1 MRRFIGRFLRDETG
15 ATAIEY
21 GLICAL
27 IFLAIVGSI
36 TALGNSSTGGFARTV
51 QRLGDAMQ
59 AAINAN

>member
-1 MRRFIGRFLRDETG
+1 MRRFIARFLRDDDG

-36 TALGNSSTGGFARTV
+36 SALSNTNTGGFARTV
-51 QRLGDAMQ
+51 ERLSNAIQ
-59 AAINAN
+59 AAIGG

>member
-1 MRRFIGRFLRDETG
+1 MRRFIGRFLRDDDG

-36 TALGNSSTGGFARTV
+36 SALGNTNSGGFARTV
-51 QRLGDAMQ
+51 EKLSNAIQ
-59 AAINAN
+59 AAIGG

>member
-1 MRRFIGRFLRDETG
+1 MRRFIARFLRDDDG

-36 TALGNSSTGGFARTV
+36 SALGNTNTGGFARTV
-51 QRLGDAMQ
+51 EKLSTAIQ
-59 AAINAN
+59 AVISG

>member
-1 MRRFIGRFLRDETG
+1 MRRFIARFLRDDDG

-36 TALGNSSTGGFARTV
+36 SALGNTNTGGFARTV
-51 QRLGDAMQ
+51 EKLSTAIQ
-59 AAINAN
+59 AAISG